1 MEYTLLILL
10 LPLLSF
16 LLIGVVDLDIPKN
29 GRVWSPKVAGI
40 IGTASLA
47 AVTVLS
53 YVAAFQYFT
62 GAFGR
67 RHLPH
72 DCSLQFHVVAARF
85 APF

>member
-1 MEYTLLILL
+1 MEDTLLILL

-16 LLIGVVDLDIPKN
+16 LLIGGVDLDIPKN
-29 GRVWSPKVAGI
+29 GRVWGPKAAGF

-62 GAFGR
+62 GR

-72 DCSLQFHVVAARF
+72 DCSLQFHVVAPRF